1 MSYILEALKKA
12 ERERQQ
18 GRPPGP
24 MTVQEPGAAPHHP
37 RWVWLLTAALL
48 ANALL
53 LGLFWRRQIPDRASA
68 APTPVVQAVAPAAHA
83 VRPTQAPP
91 AAPPASAA
99 ARAPVDEKKPEGI
112 GHRAPAT
119 SDRPEP
125 AQAVLPEPE
134 AADASDTPEPAEERE
149 PTAPP
154 QAPAF
159 VPPPPPAPAPKAPFP
174 APPPKQ
180 AAAAP
185 QVVRA
190 PPAAAPLLTAPLMEQ
205 LPEAVRQSLPAIRV
219 DALLYAERPAERM
232 VFIDGRRYR
241 EGDTVSEGLRIEEI
255 RRDGVIL
262 SYKGERFMVHS

>member
-18 GRPPGP
+18 GRSPGP
-24 MTVQEPGAAPHHP
+24 TTVQEPGAAPHHP

-48 ANALL
+48 ANAVL
-53 LGLFWRRQIPDRASA
+53 LGLFWRRQIPERASA
-68 APTPVVQAVAPAAHA
+68 APAQVVQAAAPASDA

-99 ARAPVDEKKPEGI
+99 GRVPVDEKKPEGI
-112 GHRAPAT
+112 APRAPAV
-119 SDRPEP
+119 SDRIEP
-125 AQAVLPEPE
+125 AQAALPEPD
-134 AADASDTPEPAEERE
+134 ATDASEPEEEPEPA
-149 PTAPP
+149 APP
-154 QAPAF
+154 QVPAF
-159 VPPPPPAPAPKAPFP
+159 VPPPPPALAPKAPFP
-174 APPPKQ
+174 ARLPKE
-180 AAAAP
+180 AAPAAAP
-185 QVVRA
+185 LTVRE
-190 PPAAAPLLTAPLMEQ
+190 PPAAAPMLTAPLMEQ
-205 LPEAVRQSLPAIRV
+205 LPEAVRESLPAIRV